1 MGQRPAD
8 SRGRTARQGCPLE
21 KPQSRR
27 RVVVLEPDNSYLN
40 RPGFSGVL
48 VVENDIVPFDRADM
62 AQQVG
67 IEREVRRGGN
77 S

>member
-8 SRGRTARQGCPLE
+8 SRGRPARQGCPLE

-77 S
+77 P